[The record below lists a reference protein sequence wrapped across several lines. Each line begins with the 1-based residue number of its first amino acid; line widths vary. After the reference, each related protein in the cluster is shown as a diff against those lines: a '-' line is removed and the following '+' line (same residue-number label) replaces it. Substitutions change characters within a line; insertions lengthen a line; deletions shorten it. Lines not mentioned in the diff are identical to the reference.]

1 MVRRPPA
8 PAPILVVMKILVTG
22 ANGQLGQ
29 ALRRLLADAEHRA
42 DFTDRAEL
50 DLTDADAVR
59 AYVRETRP
67 DAIVNCAAYTA
78 VDKAES
84 EEALCAAIN
93 EHAVRTLAEAAAETD
108 ARLVHVSTDYVYHN
122 GLDRPLRETD
132 PAEPKSVYARTKL
145 AGELA
150 AREAFAKTVTLR
162 TSWVYGLEGHN
173 FLRTMQR
180 LGAERDRLTV
190 VSDQIGAPT
199 FADDLAG
206 AVLHV
211 LAQADLP
218 GGTYNYAGLGVGS
231 WYDFATAIM
240 EAYGLDCAVVPIMT
254 SDYPTPA
261 ARPPY
266 SVLDL
271 TRARDAGFPL
281 RHWRAAL
288 ADFVGR
294 ETADAGLA
302 SGAH

>member
-1 MVRRPPA
+1 MHLL
-8 PAPILVVMKILVTG
+8 ITG
-22 ANGQLGQ
+22 ADGQLGR
-29 ALRRLLADAEHRA
+29 ALRRLLADTDHAV
-42 DFTDRAEL
+42 DYTDRAEL
-50 DLTDADAVR
+50 DLRDGGAVR

-67 DAIVNCAAYTA
+67 GAIVNCAAYTA

-84 EEALCAAIN
+84 EPQLCVEIN
-93 EHAVRTLAEAAAETD
+93 QDATRVLAEAAREAS

-132 PAEPKSVYARTKL
+132 PTAPKSVYARTKL

-150 AREAFAKTVTLR
+150 AREAYAKTVTLR

-180 LGAERDRLTV
+180 LGAERERLTV

-211 LAQADLP
+211 LAEAELAP
-218 GGTYNYAGLGVGS
+218 GTYNYAGLGVGS
-231 WYDFATAIM
+231 WYDFARAIIA
-240 EAYGLDCAVVPIMT
+240 AYGLDCEVAPIM
-254 SDYPTPA
+254 SVDYPTPA
-261 ARPPY
+261 ARPRY

-271 TRARDAGFPL
+271 TKARDANFPL
-281 RHWRAAL
+281 RHWRDAL
-288 ADFVGR
+288 ADFVAR
-294 ETADAGLA
+294 ESVAA
-302 SGAH
+302 